1 MHVDPHGAE
10 HPEVLGSTPTRLG
23 GVVDRGVLE
32 IARDGVQTDP
42 ARRVRIGETHAIAD
56 PKDPARGRLWREG
69 LHAARPYASCST
81 ILPSSSPGSS
91 ST

>member
-1 MHVDPHGAE
+1 MLGGA
-10 HPEVLGSTPTRLG
+10 PVRLG
-23 GVVDRGVLE
+23 DVVDRSVLE
-32 IARDGVQTDP
+32 IARDGVQAEP

-56 PKDPARGRLWREG
+56 PKDPARGRLWHES